1 MLQHIDF
8 RYYLNYNHIM
18 SAKIGRPRTGRWPNI
33 SIRINPVVLQRA
45 RDAAVSQKKT
55 LGKWLEEAI
64 LEKTERE
71 ELNEE
76 GGK

>member
-8 RYYLNYNHIM
+8 RYYLNYNYIM
-18 SAKIGRPRTGRWPNI
+18 SAKIGRPRTGRWPNF
-33 SIRINPVVLQRA
+33 SIRINPVALQRA

-64 LEKTERE
+64 VEKTKRE